1 MIIKFRDSIFNT
13 FTLEFPE
20 PTEAEKQ
27 QAADQAAKDLAYAT
41 AASIRAKLF
50 AEARRTERARGRLLA
65 MYRGG
70 FIDHEPNLRFEGYTS
85 TRGQRR
91 REQLGRA

>member
-1 MIIKFRDSIFNT
+1 MADYQQPRYNIFP
-13 FTLEFPE
+13 LEFPE

-27 QAADQAAKDLAYAT
+27 QAADRAAKDLAYAA
-41 AASIRAKLF
+41 AASVRAKLF
-50 AEARRTERARGRLLA
+50 AEARRTAQADKRLFE

-70 FIDHEPNLRFEGYTS
+70 IINSEPNFRKQDLTS

>member
-1 MIIKFRDSIFNT
+1 MVDT
-13 FTLEFPE
+13 ALTLAFPE

-27 QAADQAAKDLAYAT
+27 KAIDQAAKDLAYAA
-41 AASIRAKLF
+41 AASVRAKLF
-50 AEARRTERARGRLLA
+50 AEARRTAQANKRLFE

-91 REQLGRA
+91 REQLGRV